1 MKMFSRMSIKPFA
14 LVAVAGLLAAVA
26 HAQTDCG
33 TICQNYGQQAYNA
46 VKASSAQQ
54 MTTYCNTLTDPNAK
68 AGCLAAVPSYSEA
81 QAQAAYTQTVNQC
94 AQGCHG

>member
-14 LVAVAGLLAAVA
+14 LVAVAGLLAAAA
-26 HAQTDCG
+26 HAQTGCAA
-33 TICQNYGQQAYNA
+33 TCQYYGQQAYNA

-54 MTTYCNTLTDPNAK
+54 MTTYCNTLTDPNTKTA
-68 AGCLAAVPSYSEA
+68 CLAAVPAYSES

-94 AQGCHG
+94 GQSCHG